1 MDREFIEEACKYID
15 VDLTWIGSGVDEIG
29 VDKKSGKNVIE
40 IDSKYFRPAEVD
52 LLLGDYGK
60 IKRVLGW
67 EPKVKFKEL
76 VKIMMEYDLK

>member
-67 EPKVKFKEL
+67 EPKVKIKEL